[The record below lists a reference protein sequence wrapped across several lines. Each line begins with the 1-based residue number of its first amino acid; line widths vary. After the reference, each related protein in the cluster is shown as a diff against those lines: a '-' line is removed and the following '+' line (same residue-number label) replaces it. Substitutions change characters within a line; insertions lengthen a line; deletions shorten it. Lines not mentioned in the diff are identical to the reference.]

1 VIVYKIIDAQSN
13 EDMLIVSYYF
23 SNFNRL
29 TYMAD
34 IQSMDNDLHQ
44 LPQLNYRLTWQK
56 LYSLEPVRKIGYE
69 LWVN

>member
-1 VIVYKIIDAQSN
+1 VIVYKIINAQSN

-44 LPQLNYRLTWQK
+44 LPAVELPLNLAEAIQ
-56 LYSLEPVRKIGYE
+56 S
-69 LWVN
+69 